1 MRQNKNSNCRTS
13 LSVLLYVFMAFVA
26 VGCNEMVQTGE
37 YSNETYLRELLP
49 QANKIIYDG
58 LLDEDPRI
66 RTNAIEAV
74 ATAGRLQF
82 MPVVER
88 LLTDQIVPVRFAAA
102 LAVGDTKYRDAKG
115 TLNVLYRSPD
125 ENTRLA
131 AAYALYKLGDKNK
144 LSAFGQAISSKDMS
158 VRANAVFL
166 LGKCGDKSSLTPL
179 YWAKDAVDS
188 DDKVR
193 FQAAEAIAKL
203 GDERIYPKL
212 WTMILNVNA
221 DDRIFGLRAMGE
233 LGTESAQ
240 GALTTA
246 LSDPNEV
253 LEVRLVAAEQLA
265 KLGYTYGE
273 AEVLKVFT
281 KNLTADMDEQ
291 DAERVNVLTALAI
304 GQIRTANLTKYL
316 PKLLNDR
323 SKFVRLAAA
332 KAVFQSQISRP
343 ED

>member
-1 MRQNKNSNCRTS
+1 MKQTKNSNCRTS
-13 LSVLLYVFMAFVA
+13 LSVLLYVFMSFVV
-26 VGCNEMVQTGE
+26 VGCNEMVQTNE
-37 YSNETYLRELLP
+37 YADETSLRRLLP
-49 QANKIIYDG
+49 QANKIVHDG
-58 LLDEDPRI
+58 LLDEDPRV
-66 RTNAIEAV
+66 RTNAIEVV
-74 ATAGRLQF
+74 ATTARMQF
-82 MPVVER
+82 MPIVER
-88 LLTDQIVPVRFAAA
+88 LLTDQIVPVRFSAA
-102 LAVGDTKYRDAKG
+102 LAAGDTKYRDAKR
-115 TLNVLYRSPD
+115 TLNTLYKSSD

-144 LSAFGQAISSKDMS
+144 LPAFGQAISSKDMS

-179 YWAKDAVDS
+179 YWAKDDVDS

-212 WTMILNVNA
+212 WTMILNINA
-221 DDRIFGLRAMGE
+221 DDRILGLRAMGA
-233 LGTESAQ
+233 LGTELAR

-253 LEVRLVAAEQLA
+253 LEVRLVAAEQLGQ
-265 KLGYTYGE
+265 LGYPDGE
-273 AEVLKVFT
+273 AEVLRVFT
-281 KNLTADMDEQ
+281 KNLTENMDKN

-316 PKLLNDR
+316 PKLLKDR
-323 SKFVRLAAA
+323 SKLVRLAAA
-332 KAVFQSQISRP
+332 KAVFQCQISRP

>member
-1 MRQNKNSNCRTS
+1 MKQTKNSNCRTS
-13 LSVLLYVFMAFVA
+13 LSALLCVFMAFVV
-26 VGCNEMVQTGE
+26 VGCNEMVQTGK
-37 YSNETYLRELLP
+37 YSDETSLRRLLP
-49 QANKIIYDG
+49 QANKIVHDG
-58 LLDEDPRI
+58 LLDEDPRV
-66 RTNAIEAV
+66 RTNAIEVV
-74 ATAGRLQF
+74 ATTDRTQF
-82 MPVVER
+82 MPIVER
-88 LLTDQIVPVRFAAA
+88 LLTDEIVPVRFSAA
-102 LAVGDTKYRDAKG
+102 LAAGDTKYRDAKR
-115 TLNVLYRSPD
+115 TLNTLYKSSD

-144 LSAFGQAISSKDMS
+144 LPAFGQAISSKDMA

-179 YWAKDAVDS
+179 YWAKDDVDS

-212 WTMILNVNA
+212 WTMILNINA
-221 DDRIFGLRAMGE
+221 DDRILGLRAMGA
-233 LGTESAQ
+233 LGTELAR

-246 LSDPNEV
+246 LSDSNEV
-253 LEVRLVAAEQLA
+253 LEVRLVAAEQLGQ
-265 KLGYTYGE
+265 LGYPDGE
-273 AEVLKVFT
+273 AEVLRVFT
-281 KNLTADMDEQ
+281 KNLTANMDKN

-316 PKLLNDR
+316 PKLLKDR
-323 SKFVRLAAA
+323 SKLVRLAAA
-332 KAVFQSQISRP
+332 KAVFQCQISRP